1 LSVIRLLSISAA
13 GAAGTAVRY
22 LVSLWA
28 GRTFGTSLPYGTLLV
43 NLVGCFLIA
52 AIAHIALVSE
62 AISPTLRL
70 TLTTGFIG
78 GLTTYSSFNLETT
91 QLFQAR
97 AWYSGFLNLGV
108 TVIGC
113 FAAGLLGL
121 FLARRLFGP

>member
-1 LSVIRLLSISAA
+1 MARFLLIAVA
-13 GAAGTAVRY
+13 GGVGTSVRY

-28 GRTFGTSLPYGTLLV
+28 GKALGSTLPYGTLMV

-52 AIAHIALVSE
+52 AVTHAALVAE

-91 QLFQAR
+91 QFFQTR
-97 AWYSGFLNLGV
+97 AWYAGFLNLGV
-108 TVIGC
+108 TLIGC
-113 FAAGLLGL
+113 FIAGLLGL
-121 FLARRLFGP
+121 ALARRFYGP

>member
-1 LSVIRLLSISAA
+1 MARFLLIAVA
-13 GAAGTAVRY
+13 GGVGTSVRY

-28 GRTFGTSLPYGTLLV
+28 GKTLGSALPYGTLMV

-52 AIAHIALVSE
+52 AVAHAALVAE

-91 QLFQAR
+91 QFLQTR
-97 AWYSGFLNLGV
+97 AWYAAFLNLGV
-108 TVIGC
+108 TLIGC
-113 FAAGLLGL
+113 FIAGLLGL
-121 FLARRLFGP
+121 ALARRVYGP